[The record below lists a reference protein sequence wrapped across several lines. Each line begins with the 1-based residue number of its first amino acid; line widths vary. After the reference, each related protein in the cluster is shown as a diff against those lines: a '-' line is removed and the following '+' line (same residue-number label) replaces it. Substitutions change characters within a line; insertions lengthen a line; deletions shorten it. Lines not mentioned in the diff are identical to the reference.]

1 MSALALV
8 GSSSSAL
15 ASRPRAAPAAAAAA
29 ASAAADDRAAAPA
42 IASREAPA
50 EAASSAAPR
59 AAPRARAAW
68 RRYSEF
74 AALDLA
80 VRAAFEGH
88 HLRGHL
94 PALPPRR
101 SRLAIAHADE
111 AFVEARRA
119 ALDRWLRALAQVPHV
134 ASAPPFL
141 DFVGCTPDDARAALG
156 EAMSAAA
163 PAVTGTGAPVDDL
176 G

>member
-1 MSALALV
+1 MCSACD
-8 GSSSSAL
+8 G
-15 ASRPRAAPAAAAAA
+15 
-29 ASAAADDRAAAPA
+29 ADHGADGGAHV
-42 IASREAPA
+42 EGG
-50 EAASSAAPR
+50 ASSRR
-59 AAPRARAAW
+59 A
-68 RRYSEF
+68 
-74 AALDLA
+74 
-80 VRAAFEGH
+80 
-88 HLRGHL
+88 
-94 PALPPRR
+94 RR